1 MICYS
6 NYTRTTGIFAPVV
19 EGALMRRLV
28 RGLVGAVATLVSL
41 TGLPYAIY
49 LLLAKAWNPQ
59 GSPAQKQPAEPTVS
73 IVLPTY
79 NEERIVENK
88 LRDIVSLD
96 YPMEKVEVVIVDS
109 SDDDTREIIR
119 SFFADRQ
126 TPELTLLEEDERR
139 GLAPALNDAYAAAS
153 NEMVVKTDCDS
164 KVAADALR
172 EAAANLA
179 DPDVGA
185 VTGRNVD
192 VLGGSDVEE
201 GYRDVQATIQTLES
215 HLDSTLIFHGP
226 FSAFEN
232 REIVPI
238 DPDSI
243 ADDTELALKIRRNG
257 KRVVFDPAIR
267 YKEASH
273 SAFNKRRSQKDR
285 RAMGLIRLLLR
296 NRDMLGRY
304 GLYGG
309 VVLPFNWWFM
319 LISPWLMAVGIG
331 LATILGL
338 VVAGPFGLVVPASVG
353 AFTLLGSRDKL
364 GSLQAVYAVFDTQVS
379 LLFAAVKLWR
389 GEGSAVWDV
398 DEELRDLYE

>member
-1 MICYS
+1 MRKS
-6 NYTRTTGIFAPVV
+6 VRT
-19 EGALMRRLV
+19 
-28 RGLVGAVATLVSL
+28 LVGTVTALVSL

-49 LLLAKAWNPQ
+49 LLLAKLWNPQ
-59 GSPAQKQPAEPTVS
+59 GSPANKRPAEPSVS

-96 YPMEKVEVVIVDS
+96 YPMDEVEVVIVDS
-109 SDDDTREIIR
+109 SDDDTRKIIR
-119 SFFADRQ
+119 DFFADRQ

-164 KVAADALR
+164 KLAADALR

-232 REIVPI
+232 DEIVPI

-243 ADDTELALKIRRNG
+243 ADDTELALKIRKNG
-257 KRVVFDPAIR
+257 KRVLFDPEIR

-273 SAFNKRRSQKDR
+273 SEFGKRRAQKDR

-319 LISPWLMAVGIG
+319 LVSPWLLAASVG
-331 LATILGL
+331 LATLAGVLLAGPLGL
-338 VVAGPFGLVVPASVG
+338 IVPAGVS
-353 AFTLLGSRDKL
+353 AFTVLGSRDRL
-364 GSLQAVYAVFDTQVS
+364 GSLQPVYAVFDTQVS
-379 LLFAAVKLWR
+379 LLFASVKLWR

-398 DEELRDLYE
+398 DEELRDVYE

>member
-1 MICYS
+1 MRKS
-6 NYTRTTGIFAPVV
+6 VRT
-19 EGALMRRLV
+19 
-28 RGLVGAVATLVSL
+28 LVGTVTALVSL

-49 LLLAKAWNPQ
+49 LLLAKLWNPQ
-59 GSPAQKQPAEPTVS
+59 GSPAEKRPAEPSVS

-96 YPMEKVEVVIVDS
+96 YPMDEVEIVIVDS
-109 SDDDTREIIR
+109 SDDDTRKIIR
-119 SFFADRQ
+119 DFFADRQ

-164 KVAADALR
+164 KLAADALR

-179 DPDVGA
+179 EPDVGA

-232 REIVPI
+232 DEIVPI
-238 DPDSI
+238 DQDSI
-243 ADDTELALKIRRNG
+243 ADDTELALKIRKNG
-257 KRVVFDPAIR
+257 KRALFDPKIR

-273 SAFNKRRSQKDR
+273 SEFGKRRVQKDR

-296 NRDMLGRY
+296 NRGMLGRY

-319 LISPWLMAVGIG
+319 LVSPWLLAASVG
-331 LATILGL
+331 LATLAGVLLAGPLGL
-338 VVAGPFGLVVPASVG
+338 AVPGGVG
-353 AFTLLGSRDKL
+353 TFTALGSRDML
-364 GSLQAVYAVFDTQVS
+364 GSLQPVYAVFDTQVS

-398 DEELRDLYE
+398 DEELRDVYE